1 MVSTPGSEVRIA
13 ATRVLDAVLHHGR
26 SLKAELAAAQQALE
40 DPRDRALVEAICLAV
55 LRQPARFDAAL
66 AAWMPRPLARRDRE
80 LRALL
85 LVGFA
90 QLDPLGL
97 PAHAAVA
104 ATVEAARG
112 LGRNHQAGMVN
123 ALLRRA
129 VREGLPVSSS
139 HAHWPAWLRAR
150 IESDWPQDAATILTA
165 SEQAPPMWLRVNRQ
179 QVSRDAYRDELAAI
193 GITAEVVDGLDDA
206 LRLAAPLPVSALPG
220 FAEGRVSVQDGAA
233 QRVIEALPV
242 RPGMRVLDA
251 CAAPGGKAA
260 HLLEREP
267 ALDLTALD
275 IDRRRIRHVQ
285 ATFDRL
291 GLGTQATLLAADAT
305 DLAAWWDGVPFDAIV
320 LDAPC
325 SATGIIRRQP
335 DVLLHRRESDIDN
348 LAALQRR
355 LLDALWQTLAPG
367 GVLVYTTCSILRD
380 ENDRQIAA
388 FLAATPDAHPEPL
401 DEAFGRA
408 PVSAPQGRQRLP
420 GEDGMDGFFYARLRR
435 AAVENAGSASIRE

>member
-1 MVSTPGSEVRIA
+1 MIATTPGSQPRIA

-26 SLKAELAAAQQALE
+26 SLKAELAAAQQGLE

-55 LRQPARFDAAL
+55 LRQPSRFDAAL
-66 AAWMPRPLARRDRE
+66 AAWMSRPLAHRDRE

-112 LGRNHQAGMVN
+112 LGRDHQSGMVN

-129 VREGLPVSSS
+129 LREGLPPSTP
-139 HAHWPAWLRAR
+139 HAHWPLWLRNR
-150 IESDWPQDAATILTA
+150 IESDWPQDAVAMLDA

-179 QVSRDAYRDELAAI
+179 NTGRVDYRDELAAL
-193 GITAEVVDGLDDA
+193 GISAELVEGLDDA
-206 LRLAAPLPVSALPG
+206 LLLPEPVPVSTLPG
-220 FAEGRVSVQDGAA
+220 FAEGRVSIQDGAA
-233 QRVIEALPV
+233 QRVIEAMAI

-251 CAAPGGKAA
+251 CSAPGGKAA

-267 ALDLTALD
+267 SLQLTALD

-291 GLGTQATLLAADAT
+291 GLGDDARLVAADAT

-335 DVLLHRRESDIDN
+335 DILLHRRESDIDN
-348 LAALQRR
+348 LVALQAR
-355 LLDALWQTLAPG
+355 LLDALWQTLVPG
-367 GVLVYTTCSILRD
+367 GALVYATCSILRE
-380 ENDRQIAA
+380 ENDRQVAA
-388 FLAATPDAHPEPL
+388 FLARTPDAQAEPL
-401 DEAFGRA
+401 DEGFGRA
-408 PVSAPQGRQRLP
+408 AGRVADGRQRLP
-420 GEDGMDGFFYARLRR
+420 GEDGMDGFFYSRVVKTVTS
-435 AAVENAGSASIRE
+435 AAVSE

>member
-1 MVSTPGSEVRIA
+1 MA

-26 SLKAELAAAQQALE
+26 SLKAELATAQQGLE

-55 LRQPARFDAAL
+55 LRQPSRFDAAL
-66 AAWMPRPLARRDRE
+66 SAWMSRPLAHRDRE

-97 PAHAAVA
+97 PPHAAVA

-112 LGRNHQAGMVN
+112 LGRDHQSGMVN

-129 VREGLPVSSS
+129 LREGLPTSTP
-139 HAHWPAWLRAR
+139 HAHWPSWLRNR
-150 IESDWPQDAATILTA
+150 IESDWPQDAEAILAA
-165 SEQAPPMWLRVNRQ
+165 SGQAPPMWLRVNRQ
-179 QVSRDAYRDELAAI
+179 QANRDDYRDELAAA
-193 GITAEVVDGLDDA
+193 GISADVVEGLDDA
-206 LRLAAPLPVSALPG
+206 LRLAEPVPVATLPG
-220 FAEGRVSVQDGAA
+220 FAEGRVSIQDGAA
-233 QRVIEALPV
+233 QRVIEAMAI

-251 CAAPGGKAA
+251 CSAPGGKAA

-267 ALDLTALD
+267 SLQLTALD

-285 ATFDRL
+285 ATFDRI
-291 GLGTQATLLAADAT
+291 GLGANAKLLAADAT

-335 DVLLHRRESDIDN
+335 DILLHRRESDIEN
-348 LAALQRR
+348 LVALQAR
-355 LLDALWQTLAPG
+355 LLDALWQTLAAG
-367 GVLVYTTCSILRD
+367 GALVYATCSILRG
-380 ENDRQIAA
+380 ENDQQVTA
-388 FLAATPDAHPEPL
+388 FLARTPDAQAEPL
-401 DEAFGRA
+401 GEDFGHA
-408 PVSAPQGRQRLP
+408 PGAATDGRQRLP
-420 GEDGMDGFFYARLRR
+420 GEDGMDGFFYSRMVKTDA
-435 AAVENAGSASIRE
+435 SAPVSE

>member
-1 MVSTPGSEVRIA
+1 MIITPGSEPRIA

-26 SLKAELAAAQQALE
+26 SLKAEMASAQQGLE

-55 LRQPARFDAAL
+55 LRQPTRFDEAL
-66 AAWMPRPLARRDRE
+66 TAWMARPLARRDRE

-90 QLDPLGL
+90 QLDPMGL

-112 LGRNHQAGMVN
+112 MGRDHQAGMVN

-129 VREGLPVSSS
+129 VREGLPVSTA
-139 HAHWPAWLRAR
+139 HGHWPAWLRAR
-150 IESDWPQDAATILTA
+150 IESDWPDDAEAILTA
-165 SEQAPPMWLRVNRQ
+165 SEQAPPMWLRINRQ
-179 QVSRDAYRDELAAI
+179 QVSREAYRDQLSAI
-193 GITAEVVDGLDDA
+193 GIDADVVEGLGDA
-206 LRLAAPLPVSALPG
+206 LRLGDPVPVATLPG
-220 FAEGRVSVQDGAA
+220 FAEGRVSIQDGAA
-233 QRVIEALPV
+233 QRVVEAMAV
-242 RPGMRVLDA
+242 QPGMRVLDA

-260 HLLEREP
+260 HMLEREP
-267 ALDLTALD
+267 SIDLTALD

-285 ATFDRL
+285 ATFERL
-291 GLGTQATLLAADAT
+291 GLGTYATLLAADAT
-305 DLAAWWDGVPFDAIV
+305 ELAAWWDGVAFDAIV

-348 LAALQRR
+348 LVALQGR

-367 GVLVYTTCSILRD
+367 GLLVYTTCSILRD
-380 ENDRQIAA
+380 ENDRQVSAFIAR
-388 FLAATPDAHPEPL
+388 TSGAHPEAL
-401 DEAFGRA
+401 GDAFGRS
-408 PVSAPQGRQRLP
+408 PESTIHGRQRLP
-420 GEDGMDGFFYARLRR
+420 GEDGMDGFFYARLRK
-435 AAVENAGSASIRE
+435 SADSVPVSE

>member
-1 MVSTPGSEVRIA
+1 MTVTPGSQPRIA

-26 SLKAELAAAQQALE
+26 SLKAELAGAQQELE

-90 QLDPLGL
+90 QLDPMGL

-112 LGRNHQAGMVN
+112 LGRDHQAGTVN

-129 VREGLPVSSS
+129 LREGLPASES
-139 HAHWPAWLRAR
+139 HAHWPAWLRTR
-150 IESDWPQDAATILTA
+150 IEADWPADAAAILDA

-179 QVSRDAYRDELAAI
+179 QGARDAYRDELAAA
-193 GITAEVVDGLDDA
+193 GIEGAVVEGLDDA
-206 LRLAAPLPVSALPG
+206 LRLDAPVPVAGLPG

-233 QRVIEALPV
+233 QRVIDAMTV
-242 RPGMRVLDA
+242 RGRMRVLDA

-267 ALDLTALD
+267 GIELTALD
-275 IDRRRIRHVQ
+275 IDRRRLRHVR
-285 ATFDRL
+285 ATLDRVQL
-291 GLGTQATLLAADAT
+291 GADATLLAADAT

-348 LAALQRR
+348 LVALQGR
-355 LLDALWQTLAPG
+355 LLDALWQTVAPG
-367 GVLVYTTCSILRD
+367 GALVYTTCSILRD
-380 ENDRQIAA
+380 ENDRQIAG
-388 FLAATPDAHPEPL
+388 FLARTTDAHAEPL
-401 DEAFGRA
+401 DESFGRA
-408 PVSAPQGRQRLP
+408 PVRETHGRQRLP
-420 GEDGMDGFFYARLRR
+420 GEDGMDGFFYARLRK
-435 AAVENAGSASIRE
+435 APASLGGE